1 MHLLNILACSVHG
14 SDKSAVGLLAIPV
27 AMQLIRTKTRFK
39 EADDILEVTWS
50 FLWNIT
56 GRISSLFLCFN
67 NLFIVSIKDETPENC
82 RIFLDQCD
90 GMNAF
95 MECIQFKKAEIIR
108 NMMGLLVS
116 LLEALFLFKR
126 THLIARF

>member
-14 SDKSAVGLLAIPV
+14 NDKSSVGALAIPV
-27 AMQLIRTKTRFK
+27 AMNLIKTKTKFK

-56 GRISSLFLCFN
+56 
-67 NLFIVSIKDETPENC
+67 DETPQNC
-82 RIFLDQCD
+82 QIFLDNCD

-95 MECIQFKKAEIIR
+95 MECIQFKKSEIIR
-108 NMMGLLVS
+108 NMMGLLVC
-116 LLEALFLFKR
+116 FF
-126 THLIARF
+126 FF